1 MTAPGLPSVARYRVV
16 AATVALA
23 GVTYLD
29 RVCVGVLAPSIMTD
43 LRITPIQM
51 SFVFSAFTAAYA
63 LFEMPTAWWA
73 DRIGSRRVLT
83 RIVLWWSAFTMLTAA
98 ATSYAVML
106 AVRFLFGVGEA
117 GAWPNAARVF
127 SRWIPLRE
135 RGRVQ
140 GVFFAG
146 AHLAGG
152 LTPGLVTLIA
162 LYLPWRRV
170 FVALGFVGLAW
181 AGFWYSWFRDEPRE
195 HPSVNAAEAD
205 LIEQTRGLPPGP
217 RHGDWQEVFRIP
229 SLLPLCLQYVANSYG
244 YYFFI
249 TWLPTY
255 LVKARGMTS
264 AELAIFSGLPLTLS
278 AIADVTGGFTTDAL
292 CRRLGVRNGIRGI
305 GVASYLFA
313 AAAMIAGTL
322 AASPRIGG
330 TLIAIGGAFSMF
342 TLAPSWATAIGLG
355 GRNTALLSSVMNT
368 AGQVGAFFSPLVLAF
383 LVDHTGNWS
392 LPLHVLSGLYVMAA
406 VCWFLIHPE
415 RPMPATPAPL
425 PHARR
430 PSPSETR

>member
-1 MTAPGLPSVARYRVV
+1 MIATRVRYRVV
-16 AATVALA
+16 GAAVALA

-29 RVCVGVLAPSIMTD
+29 RVCIGVLAPSIMAD

-51 SFVFSAFTAAYA
+51 SLVFSAFTAAYA

-83 RIVLWWSAFTMLTAA
+83 RIVVWWSAFTMLTAA

-140 GVFFAG
+140 GFFFAG

-152 LTPGLVTLIA
+152 LTPGLVALIA
-162 LYLPWRRV
+162 LYLPWRMI

-181 AGFWYSWFRDEPRE
+181 AGFWYWWFRDEPRE
-195 HPSVNAAEAD
+195 HPSVNAAEAE
-205 LIEQTRGLPPGP
+205 LIEKTRGLPPS
-217 RHGDWQEVFRIP
+217 REQHGTFVEVFRIP
-229 SLLPLCLQYVANSYG
+229 SLIPLCLQYVANNYG

-255 LVKARGMTS
+255 LAKARGMSS
-264 AELAIFSGLPLTLS
+264 AELAIFSGLPFTLS
-278 AIADVTGGFTTDAL
+278 AIADVSGGFTTDAL
-292 CRRLGVRNGIRGI
+292 CRRFGVRNGTRAI
-305 GVASYLFA
+305 GSVAYVFA
-313 AAAMIAGTL
+313 AVAMVAGTL
-322 AASPRIGG
+322 ASNPRIGG
-330 TLIAIGGAFSMF
+330 TLIAVGGAFSMF
-342 TLAPSWATAIGLG
+342 TLAPSWSTAIGLG

-368 AGQVGAFFSPLVLAF
+368 SGQAGAFFSPLVLAF
-383 LVDHTGNWS
+383 LVDRTGNWS
-392 LPLHVLSGLYVMAA
+392 LPLHVLSALYLMAA
-406 VCWFLIHPE
+406 VCWLFIRADGPTPE
-415 RPMPATPAPL
+415 TPAPL
-425 PHARR
+425 PHAPR
-430 PSPSETR
+430 PLPSETL

>member
-1 MTAPGLPSVARYRVV
+1 MTSTRVRYRVV

-29 RVCVGVLAPSIMTD
+29 RVCVGVLAPAIMAD
-43 LRITPIQM
+43 LRITPTQM
-51 SFVFSAFTAAYA
+51 SLVFSAFAAAYA
-63 LFEMPTAWWA
+63 LFEMPTAWWG
-73 DRIGSRRVLT
+73 DKVGGRRVLT
-83 RIVLWWSAFTMLTAA
+83 RIVLWWSAFTMLTGA
-98 ATSYAVML
+98 ATSYGMML

-162 LYLPWRRV
+162 LYLPWRMV
-170 FVALGFVGLAW
+170 FVALGIVGLAW
-181 AGFWYSWFRDEPRE
+181 AAFWYRWFRDEPRE
-195 HPSVNAAEAD
+195 HPSVNVAEAE
-205 LIEQTRGLPPGP
+205 LIEQTRGLPPAQ
-217 RHGDWQEVFRIP
+217 RHGDWTEVFRIP

-255 LVKARGMTS
+255 LAKARGMSS

-292 CRRLGVRNGIRGI
+292 CRRFGVRNGIRSI
-305 GVASYLFA
+305 GVASYIFA
-313 AAAMIAGTL
+313 AAAMMAGTL
-322 AASPRIGG
+322 ASDPRIGG

-342 TLAPSWATAIGLG
+342 TLAPSWSTAIGLG

-368 AGQVGAFFSPLVLAF
+368 AGQVGAFFSPLVLA
-383 LVDHTGNWS
+383 LIVEHTGSWS

-406 VCWFLIHPE
+406 VCWLLILPE
-415 RPMPATPAPL
+415 RSTPTTPAPL
-425 PHARR
+425 PRAR
-430 PSPSETR
+430 

>member
-1 MTAPGLPSVARYRVV
+1 MIATRTRYRVV
-16 AATVALA
+16 AAAVTLA

-29 RVCVGVLAPSIMTD
+29 RVCVGVLAPSIMAD

-51 SFVFSAFTAAYA
+51 SLVFSAFTAAYA

-98 ATSYAVML
+98 ATSYAAML
-106 AVRFLFGVGEA
+106 VVRFLFGVGEA
-117 GAWPNAARVF
+117 GAWPSAARVF
-127 SRWIPLRE
+127 SHWIPLRE

-140 GVFFAG
+140 GIFFAG

-152 LTPGLVTLIA
+152 LTPGLVALIA
-162 LYLPWRRV
+162 LYLPWRMV
-170 FVALGFVGLAW
+170 FVALGFVGVAW
-181 AGFWYSWFRDEPRE
+181 AALWYRWFRDEPRE

-205 LIEQTRGLPPGP
+205 LIETTRGLSVGHE
-217 RHGDWQEVFRIP
+217 RGTWSEVFRIP

-255 LVKARGMTS
+255 LAKARGMSS

-292 CRRLGVRNGIRGI
+292 CRRLGITLGTRAV
-305 GVASYLFA
+305 GVVAYVFA
-313 AAAMIAGTL
+313 AAAMVTGTL
-322 AASPRIGG
+322 ATNPRIGG

-342 TLAPSWATAIGLG
+342 TLAPSWSTAIGLG

-368 AGQVGAFFSPLVLAF
+368 AGQVGAFFSPLVLA
-383 LVDHTGNWS
+383 LIVDRTGSWS
-392 LPLHVLSGLYVMAA
+392 LPLHVLSGLYLMAA
-406 VCWFLIHPE
+406 VCWLLIRPE
-415 RPMPATPAPL
+415 RPTESIPGPL
-425 PHARR
+425 PHAPR
-430 PSPSETR
+430 PLPSGTR

>member
-1 MTAPGLPSVARYRVV
+1 MTATRVRYRVV
-16 AATVALA
+16 AAAVALA

-29 RVCVGVLAPSIMTD
+29 RVCVGVLAPSIMAD
-43 LRITPIQM
+43 LHITQIQM
-51 SFVFSAFTAAYA
+51 AWVFSAFTAAYA
-63 LFEMPTAWWA
+63 LFEIPTAWWA

-98 ATSYAVML
+98 ATSYAIML
-106 AVRFLFGVGEA
+106 VVRFLFGVGEA

-127 SRWIPLRE
+127 SRWVPMRE

-152 LTPGLVTLIA
+152 LTPGLIALMA
-162 LYLPWRRV
+162 LYLPWRMV

-181 AGFWYSWFRDEPRE
+181 AAFWYSWFRDEPRE
-195 HPSVNAAEAD
+195 HPSVNALEAD
-205 LIEQTRGLPPGP
+205 FIEKTRGLPPAHEHSGSF
-217 RHGDWQEVFRIP
+217 REVFRIP

-255 LVKARGMTS
+255 LAKARGMSS

-292 CRRLGVRNGIRGI
+292 CRRLGVRWGTCAI
-305 GVASYLFA
+305 GVVAYLLA

-322 AASPRIGG
+322 ASNARVGG
-330 TLIAIGGAFSMF
+330 TLIAVGGAFSMF
-342 TLAPSWATAIGLG
+342 TLAPSWSTAIGLG

-368 AGQVGAFFSPLVLAF
+368 SGQVGAFFSPLVLAF
-383 LVDHTGNWS
+383 LVDRTGNWS
-392 LPLHVLSGLYVMAA
+392 LPLHVLSGLYLMAA
-406 VCWFLIHPE
+406 VCWLTIRPE
-415 RPMPATPAPL
+415 R
-425 PHARR
+425 H
-430 PSPSETR
+430 S

>member
-1 MTAPGLPSVARYRVV
+1 MTAKVPATHTRYRVV
-16 AATVALA
+16 AAAVALA

-29 RVCVGVLAPSIMTD
+29 RVCVGVLAPSIMAD
-43 LRITPIQM
+43 LKISVGQM
-51 SFVFSAFTAAYA
+51 SLVFSSFTAAYA
-63 LFEMPTAWWA
+63 LFEMPTAWWG
-73 DRIGSRRVLT
+73 DRVGGRRVLT

-135 RGRVQ
+135 RARVQ

-152 LTPGLVTLIA
+152 LTPGLIALIA
-162 LYLPWRRV
+162 LYLPWRTV
-170 FVALGFVGLAW
+170 FVALGFVGVAW
-181 AGFWYSWFRDEPRE
+181 AAFWYSWFRDEPRD
-195 HPSVNAAEAD
+195 HPAVNAAEAD
-205 LIEQTRGLPPGP
+205 LIETTRGLPPAQ
-217 RHGDWQEVFRIP
+217 RQHGTFSEVFAIP
-229 SLLPLCLQYVANSYG
+229 SLMPLCLQYVANSYG

-255 LVKARGMTS
+255 LAKARGMSS

-292 CRRLGVRNGIRGI
+292 SRKFGLRLGTCGV
-305 GVASYLFA
+305 GVASYLLA
-313 AAAMIAGTL
+313 ASAMLAGTL
-322 AASPRIGG
+322 VASPRAGG
-330 TLIAIGGAFSMF
+330 TLIAVGGALSMF
-342 TLAPSWATAIGLG
+342 TLAPSWSTAIGLG

-368 AGQVGAFFSPLVLAF
+368 SGQVGAFFSPIVLAF
-383 LVDHTGNWS
+383 LVGHFGDWS
-392 LPLHVLSGLYVMAA
+392 LPLHVLSGLYLMAA
-406 VCWFLIHPE
+406 VCWLLIRPE
-415 RPMPATPAPL
+415 RTA
-425 PHARR
+425 
-430 PSPSETR
+430 

>member
-1 MTAPGLPSVARYRVV
+1 MTATRARYRVV
-16 AATVALA
+16 AAAVTLA

-29 RVCVGVLAPSIMTD
+29 RVCVGVLAPSIMAD
-43 LRITPIQM
+43 LHITQSQM
-51 SFVFSAFTAAYA
+51 AWVFSAFTAAYA

-83 RIVLWWSAFTMLTAA
+83 RIVLWWSAFTMLTATA
-98 ATSYAVML
+98 ASYAAML

-117 GAWPNAARVF
+117 GAWPSAARVF
-127 SRWIPLRE
+127 SHWIPRRE

-152 LTPGLVTLIA
+152 LTPGLVA
-162 LYLPWRRV
+162 LMAVYLPWRWI
-170 FVALGFVGLAW
+170 FIALGFVGLAW
-181 AGFWYSWFRDEPRE
+181 ALFWYRWFRDEPRE
-195 HPSVNAAEAD
+195 HPSVNADEAD
-205 LIEQTRGLPPGP
+205 LIEGTRGLEASES
-217 RHGDWQEVFRIP
+217 RHGTWSEVFRIP

-255 LVKARGMTS
+255 LAQARGMSS
-264 AELAIFSGLPLTLS
+264 AELAIFSGLPLLLS
-278 AIADVTGGFTTDAL
+278 VIADVTGGFTTDAL
-292 CRRLGVRNGIRGI
+292 CRRLGIRTGMRVI
-305 GVASYLFA
+305 GAVAYVFA

-322 AASPRIGG
+322 APNPRIGG

-342 TLAPSWATAIGLG
+342 TLAPSWSTAIGLG

-368 AGQVGAFFSPLVLAF
+368 SGQVGAFFSPLVLAF
-383 LVDHTGNWS
+383 IVDRTGSWS

-406 VCWFLIHPE
+406 ICWLVIRPE
-415 RPMPATPAPL
+415 RPTAASPAPL
-425 PHARR
+425 PRDPR
-430 PSPSETR
+430 LSPSGTR

>member
-1 MTAPGLPSVARYRVV
+1 MIATRARYRVV
-16 AATVALA
+16 AAAVALA
-23 GVTYLD
+23 SVTYLD
-29 RVCVGVLAPSIMTD
+29 RVCVGVLAPSIMRD
-43 LRITPIQM
+43 LHITQPQM
-51 SFVFSAFTAAYA
+51 AWVFSAFTAAYA

-127 SRWIPLRE
+127 SRWIPLPE

-152 LTPGLVTLIA
+152 LTPGLIAIIA
-162 LYLPWRRV
+162 LYLPWRMV

-181 AGFWYSWFRDEPRE
+181 AAFWYRWFRDEPRE
-195 HPSVNAAEAD
+195 HPAVNAAEAD
-205 LIEQTRGLPPGP
+205 LIETTRGLSAGEL
-217 RHGDWQEVFRIP
+217 RHGTWSEVFRIP

-255 LVKARGMTS
+255 LVKARGMSS

-278 AIADVTGGFTTDAL
+278 AIADVSGGFTTDAL
-292 CRRLGVRNGIRGI
+292 CRRLGIRLGTCTV
-305 GVASYLFA
+305 GVVAYLLA
-313 AAAMIAGTL
+313 AAAMLAGTL
-322 AASPRIGG
+322 ASNPRVGG
-330 TLIAIGGAFSMF
+330 TLIAVGGALSMF
-342 TLAPSWATAIGLG
+342 TLAPSWSTAIGLG

-383 LVDHTGNWS
+383 IVDRTGSWS
-392 LPLHVLSGLYVMAA
+392 LPLHVLSGLYLMAA
-406 VCWFLIHPE
+406 VCWLLI
-415 RPMPATPAPL
+415 RPKGTGA
-425 PHARR
+425 
-430 PSPSETR
+430 

>member
-1 MTAPGLPSVARYRVV
+1 MIASRVRYRVV
-16 AATVALA
+16 AAAVTLA

-29 RVCVGVLAPSIMTD
+29 RVCVGVLAPSIMSD
-43 LRITPIQM
+43 LHISQIQM

-73 DRIGSRRVLT
+73 DRVGSRRVLT

-98 ATSYAVML
+98 ATSYAMML
-106 AVRFLFGVGEA
+106 GVRFLFGVGEA

-140 GVFFAG
+140 GIFFAG

-152 LTPGLVTLIA
+152 LTPAAVAWIA
-162 LYLPWRRV
+162 LYLPWRLV
-170 FVALGFVGLAW
+170 FVMFGFIGLVW
-181 AGFWYSWFRDEPRE
+181 AACWYWWFRDEPRE
-195 HPSVNAAEAD
+195 HPAVNAAEAE
-205 LIEQTRGLPPGP
+205 LIETTRGLPPGDIS
-217 RHGDWQEVFRIP
+217 RGTWSEVFRVP

-255 LVKARGMTS
+255 LAKARGMSS

-278 AIADVTGGFTTDAL
+278 AIADVSGGFTTDAL
-292 CRRLGVRNGIRGI
+292 CRRFGLRLGMRSI
-305 GVASYLFA
+305 GVVSYLLA
-313 AAAMIAGTL
+313 AAAMIGGTL
-322 AASPRIGG
+322 ASNPRVGG
-330 TLIAIGGAFSMF
+330 TLIALGGAFSMF
-342 TLAPSWATAIGLG
+342 TLAPSWSTAIGLG

-368 AGQVGAFFSPLVLAF
+368 SGQVGAFFSPIVLAL
-383 LVDHTGNWS
+383 LVDHFGDWS
-392 LPLHVLSGLYVMAA
+392 LPLHVLSGLYLMAA
-406 VCWFLIHPE
+406 VCWLLIRPE
-415 RPMPATPAPL
+415 
-425 PHARR
+425 
-430 PSPSETR
+430 SSEI

>member
-1 MTAPGLPSVARYRVV
+1 MTATRVRYRVV

-43 LRITPIQM
+43 LNISQLQM
-51 SFVFSAFTAAYA
+51 GWVFSAFTAAYA
-63 LFEMPTAWWA
+63 LFEIPTAWWA

-98 ATSYAVML
+98 ATSYAAML

-127 SRWIPLRE
+127 SRWVPLRE

-140 GVFFAG
+140 GMFFAG

-152 LTPGLVTLIA
+152 LTPGLVALIA
-162 LYLPWRRV
+162 LYLPWRMV

-181 AGFWYSWFRDEPRE
+181 AAFWYRWFRDEPRE

-205 LIEQTRGLPPGP
+205 FIETTRGLPPA
-217 RHGDWQEVFRIP
+217 HGSRGTFREVFRIP

-255 LVKARGMTS
+255 LAQARGMSS

-278 AIADVTGGFTTDAL
+278 AIADVSGGYTTDAL
-292 CRRLGVRNGIRGI
+292 CRRLGLSSGMRGI
-305 GVASYLFA
+305 GVVSYLLA

-322 AASPRIGG
+322 ASNPRVGG
-330 TLIAIGGAFSMF
+330 TLIAVGGAFSMF

-368 AGQVGAFFSPLVLAF
+368 SGQVGAFFSPLVLAV
-383 LVDHTGNWS
+383 LVDRFGSWS
-392 LPLHVLSGLYVMAA
+392 LPLHVLSGLYLMAA
-406 VCWFLIHPE
+406 VCWLFIRPE
-415 RPMPATPAPL
+415 GRQA
-425 PHARR
+425 
-430 PSPSETR
+430 

>member
-1 MTAPGLPSVARYRVV
+1 MIASRVRYRVV
-16 AATVALA
+16 AAAVTLA

-29 RVCVGVLAPSIMTD
+29 RVCVGVLAPSIMSD
-43 LRITPIQM
+43 LHISQIQM

-73 DRIGSRRVLT
+73 DRVGSRRVLT

-98 ATSYAVML
+98 ATSYAMML
-106 AVRFLFGVGEA
+106 GVRFLFGVGEA

-140 GVFFAG
+140 GIFFAG

-152 LTPGLVTLIA
+152 LTPAAVAWIA
-162 LYLPWRRV
+162 LYLPWRLV
-170 FVALGFVGLAW
+170 FVMFGFIGLVW
-181 AGFWYSWFRDEPRE
+181 AACWYWWFRDEPRE
-195 HPSVNAAEAD
+195 HPAVNAAEAE
-205 LIEQTRGLPPGP
+205 LIETTRGLPPGDIS
-217 RHGDWQEVFRIP
+217 RGTWSEVFRVP

-255 LVKARGMTS
+255 LAKARGMSS

-278 AIADVTGGFTTDAL
+278 AIADVSGGFTTDAL
-292 CRRLGVRNGIRGI
+292 CRRFGLRLGMRSI
-305 GVASYLFA
+305 GAVSYLLA
-313 AAAMIAGTL
+313 AAAMIGGTL
-322 AASPRIGG
+322 ASNPRVGG
-330 TLIAIGGAFSMF
+330 SLIALGGAFSMF
-342 TLAPSWATAIGLG
+342 TLAPSWSTAIGLG

-368 AGQVGAFFSPLVLAF
+368 SGQVGAFFSPIVLAL
-383 LVDHTGNWS
+383 LVDHFGDWS
-392 LPLHVLSGLYVMAA
+392 LPLHVLSGLYLMAA
-406 VCWFLIHPE
+406 VCWLLIRPE
-415 RPMPATPAPL
+415 
-425 PHARR
+425 
-430 PSPSETR
+430 SSEI

>member
-1 MTAPGLPSVARYRVV
+1 MIATGFPSVTRYRVV

-29 RVCVGVLAPSIMTD
+29 RVCVGVLAPSIMAD

-51 SFVFSAFTAAYA
+51 SFVFSAFTLAYA
-63 LFEMPTAWWA
+63 LFEMPTAWWG
-73 DRIGSRRVLT
+73 DRVGGRNVLT

-106 AVRFLFGVGEA
+106 VVRFLFGAGEA

-140 GVFFAG
+140 GVLFAG

-152 LTPGLVTLIA
+152 MTPGFVAIIA
-162 LYLPWRRV
+162 LYLPWRMV
-170 FVALGFVGLAW
+170 FIALGFVGLAW
-181 AGFWYSWFRDEPRE
+181 AAFWYRWFRDEPSE

-205 LIEQTRGLPPGP
+205 FIEQTRGLPAAREHDGA
-217 RHGDWQEVFRIP
+217 WAEVFRVP
-229 SLLPLCLQYVANSYG
+229 SLIPLCLQYVANSYG

-255 LVKARGMTS
+255 LAKARGMSS

-292 CRRLGVRNGIRGI
+292 CRRLGVRTGMRCI
-305 GVASYLFA
+305 GVASYLLA
-313 AAAMIAGTL
+313 AAAMLAGTL
-322 AASPRIGG
+322 ASSPRIGG
-330 TLIAIGGAFSMF
+330 TLIAVGGAFSMF
-342 TLAPSWATAIGLG
+342 TLAPSWSTAIGLG

-368 AGQVGAFFSPLVLAF
+368 AGQVGAFFSPLALA
-383 LVDHTGNWS
+383 LIVDRTGSWS
-392 LPLHVLSGLYVMAA
+392 LPLHVLSGLYLMAA
-406 VCWFLIHPE
+406 ACWLLIRPE
-415 RPMPATPAPL
+415 RQATRSPVL
-425 PHARR
+425 PN
-430 PSPSETR
+430 

>member
-1 MTAPGLPSVARYRVV
+1 MTATRVRYRVV
-16 AATVALA
+16 TAAVALA

-29 RVCVGVLAPSIMTD
+29 RVCIGVLAPSIMTD
-43 LRITPIQM
+43 LHITQIQM

-152 LTPGLVTLIA
+152 LTPGLVAVIA
-162 LYLPWRRV
+162 LYLPWRMV

-181 AGFWYSWFRDEPRE
+181 AAFWYRWFRDEPRE
-195 HPSVNAAEAD
+195 HPAVNAAEAD
-205 LIEQTRGLPPGP
+205 LIEKTRGLPPAHGP
-217 RHGDWQEVFRIP
+217 RGTFSEVFRIP

-255 LVKARGMTS
+255 LAKARGMSS

-278 AIADVTGGFTTDAL
+278 AIADVSGGFTTDAL
-292 CRRLGVRNGIRGI
+292 CRRFGVRAGMRGI
-305 GVASYLFA
+305 GFIAYLLA
-313 AAAMIAGTL
+313 AAAMLAGTL
-322 AASPRIGG
+322 ASNPRIGG
-330 TLIAIGGAFSMF
+330 TLIAVGGAFSMF
-342 TLAPSWATAIGLG
+342 TLAPSWSTAIGLG

-368 AGQVGAFFSPLVLAF
+368 SGQVGAFFSPLVLAF
-383 LVDHTGNWS
+383 LVDRFGDWS
-392 LPLHVLSGLYVMAA
+392 LPLHVLSGLYLMAA
-406 VCWFLIHPE
+406 VCWLFIKPE
-415 RPMPATPAPL
+415 RSPA
-425 PHARR
+425 
-430 PSPSETR
+430 

>member
-1 MTAPGLPSVARYRVV
+1 VTRHRVV
-16 AATVALA
+16 AALVALA

-29 RVCVGVLAPSIMTD
+29 RVCVGVLAPSIMAD
-43 LRITPIQM
+43 LRITQMQM
-51 SFVFSAFTAAYA
+51 SWIFSAFTAAYA
-63 LFEMPTAWWA
+63 LFEMPTAWWG
-73 DRIGSRRVLT
+73 DRTGSRRVLT
-83 RIVLWWSAFTMLTAA
+83 RIVVWWSGFTMLTAA

-106 AVRFLFGVGEA
+106 VVRFLFGVGEA

-152 LTPGLVTLIA
+152 LTPGLVALIA
-162 LYLPWRRV
+162 IYLPWRMV

-181 AGFWYSWFRDEPRE
+181 AAFWYGWFRDEPRD
-195 HPSVNAAEAD
+195 HPSVSAAEAG
-205 LIEQTRGLPPGP
+205 LIEKTRGLPPARESQGA
-217 RHGDWQEVFRIP
+217 WAEVFRIP

-255 LVKARGMTS
+255 LAKARGMSS

-292 CRRLGVRNGIRGI
+292 CRRFGVRNGTRLI
-305 GVASYLFA
+305 GTVSYVCA
-313 AAAMIAGTL
+313 AAAMLAGTL
-322 AASPRIGG
+322 ASNPRMGG
-330 TLIAIGGAFSMF
+330 TLIAVGGAFSMF
-342 TLAPSWATAIGLG
+342 TLAPSWSTAIGLG

-368 AGQVGAFFSPLVLAF
+368 SGQVGAFFSPLVLAF
-383 LVDHTGNWS
+383 LVDRFGDWS
-392 LPLHVLSGLYVMAA
+392 LPLHVLSGLYLVAA
-406 VCWFLIHPE
+406 ICWLLI
-415 RPMPATPAPL
+415 RPKG
-425 PHARR
+425 
-430 PSPSETR
+430 SET

>member
-1 MTAPGLPSVARYRVV
+1 MTATRVRYRVV
-16 AATVALA
+16 AAAVALA

-29 RVCVGVLAPSIMTD
+29 RVCVGVLAPSIMAD
-43 LRITPIQM
+43 LRITPVQM

-106 AVRFLFGVGEA
+106 AVRFLFGAGEA

-152 LTPGLVTLIA
+152 LTPGLVTLMA
-162 LYLPWRRV
+162 LYLPWRTV
-170 FVALGFVGLAW
+170 FLALGFVGLAW
-181 AGFWYSWFRDEPRE
+181 AAFWYRWFRDEPRD

-205 LIEQTRGLPPGP
+205 LIETTRGLPAIEHAERG
-217 RHGDWQEVFRIP
+217 HWTEVFRIP
-229 SLLPLCLQYVANSYG
+229 SLIPLCLQYVANSYG

-255 LVKARGMTS
+255 LAKARGMSS

-278 AIADVTGGFTTDAL
+278 AIADVTGGFTTDAMS
-292 CRRLGVRNGIRGI
+292 RRLGVRNGTRGI
-305 GVASYLFA
+305 GVVSYVLA
-313 AAAMIAGTL
+313 AAAMLAGTL
-322 AASPRIGG
+322 ASSPRIGG
-330 TLIAIGGAFSMF
+330 TLIAVGGAFSMF
-342 TLAPSWATAIGLG
+342 TLAPSWSTAIGLG

-368 AGQVGAFFSPLVLAF
+368 WGQVGAFFSPLVLAF
-383 LVDHTGNWS
+383 LVDRTGDWS
-392 LPLHVLSGLYVMAA
+392 LPLHVLSGLYLIAA
-406 VCWFLIHPE
+406 ICWLLI
-415 RPMPATPAPL
+415 RPKGSLA
-425 PHARR
+425 
-430 PSPSETR
+430 

>member
-1 MTAPGLPSVARYRVV
+1 MTATRVRYRVV
-16 AATVALA
+16 AAAVALA

-29 RVCVGVLAPSIMTD
+29 RVCVGVLAPSIMAD
-43 LRITPIQM
+43 LRITPVQM

-106 AVRFLFGVGEA
+106 AVRFLFGAGEA

-152 LTPGLVTLIA
+152 LTPGLVTLMA
-162 LYLPWRRV
+162 LYLPWRTV
-170 FVALGFVGLAW
+170 FLALGFVGLAW
-181 AGFWYSWFRDEPRE
+181 AAFWYRWFRDEPRD

-205 LIEQTRGLPPGP
+205 LIETTRGLPAIEHAERG
-217 RHGDWQEVFRIP
+217 HWTEVFRIP
-229 SLLPLCLQYVANSYG
+229 SLIPLCLQYVANSYG

-255 LVKARGMTS
+255 LAKARGMSS

-278 AIADVTGGFTTDAL
+278 AIADVTGGFTTDAM
-292 CRRLGVRNGIRGI
+292 CRRLGVRHGTRGI
-305 GVASYLFA
+305 GVVSYVLA
-313 AAAMIAGTL
+313 AAAMLAGTL
-322 AASPRIGG
+322 ASSPRIGG
-330 TLIAIGGAFSMF
+330 TLIAVGGAFSMF
-342 TLAPSWATAIGLG
+342 TLAPSWSTAIGLG

-368 AGQVGAFFSPLVLAF
+368 SGQVGAFFSPLVLAF
-383 LVDHTGNWS
+383 LVDRTGDWS
-392 LPLHVLSGLYVMAA
+392 LPLHVLSGLYLIAA
-406 VCWFLIHPE
+406 ICWLLI
-415 RPMPATPAPL
+415 RPKGSLA
-425 PHARR
+425 
-430 PSPSETR
+430 

>member
-1 MTAPGLPSVARYRVV
+1 MTETGFASVTRYRVV
-16 AATVALA
+16 AALVALA

-29 RVCVGVLAPSIMTD
+29 RVCVGVLAPSIMAD

-63 LFEMPTAWWA
+63 LFEMPTAWWG
-73 DRIGSRRVLT
+73 DQVGGRRVLT

-98 ATSYAVML
+98 ATSYAMML
-106 AVRFLFGVGEA
+106 VVRFLFGAGEA

-162 LYLPWRRV
+162 LYLPWRMV
-170 FVALGFVGLAW
+170 FVTLGFVGLAW
-181 AGFWYSWFRDEPRE
+181 AAFWYGWFRDEPRE
-195 HPSVNAAEAD
+195 HRSVNPAELE
-205 LIEQTRGLPPGP
+205 LIEKTRGLPPPHG
-217 RHGDWQEVFRIP
+217 HGGDWTEVFRIP
-229 SLLPLCLQYVANSYG
+229 SLIPLCLQYVANSYG

-255 LVKARGMTS
+255 LAKARGMSS

-278 AIADVTGGFTTDAL
+278 AIADVSGGFTTDAL
-292 CRRLGVRNGIRGI
+292 CRRFGVRNGTRAI
-305 GVASYLFA
+305 GAVSYVAA
-313 AAAMIAGTL
+313 AAAMLAGTL
-322 AASPRIGG
+322 ASSPRIGG
-330 TLIAIGGAFSMF
+330 TLIAVGGGFSMF
-342 TLAPSWATAIGLG
+342 TLAPSWSTAIGLG

-368 AGQVGAFFSPLVLAF
+368 SGQVGAFLSPLVLAF
-383 LVDHTGNWS
+383 LVDLTGNWS
-392 LPLHVLSGLYVMAA
+392 LPLHVLSALYLMAA
-406 VCWFLIHPE
+406 VCWLVI
-415 RPMPATPAPL
+415 RPDRPA
-425 PHARR
+425 
-430 PSPSETR
+430 